1 MIRVVFFTSVVFCLM
16 AFIVKPY
23 GRTANNRPVII
34 FYQPPVP
41 ADSLQDFLRICFTMK
56 KWVVLDTT
64 ERIAL
69 LSEHFQKYFKEQTDF
84 LKENNR
90 LMNEAEKE
98 EWTKRF
104 MQHPYNHL
112 NVRVFIRTTKTNVV
126 TDSIKWQ
133 IKIPRMDT
141 GKHNLFIPIPDRKD
155 SYASLK
161 DFADT
166 VLVSGLLR

>member
-1 MIRVVFFTSVVFCLM
+1 MIRVIFFTSVVFCLM
-16 AFIVKPY
+16 AFMLKPY

-34 FYQPPVP
+34 FYQPPVL
-41 ADSLQDFLRICFTMK
+41 ADSLQDFLRVCFTMK

-112 NVRVFIRTTKTNVV
+112 NVRVFSRTTRTSME

-133 IKIPRMDT
+133 IRIPRMDT
-141 GKHNLFIPIPDRKD
+141 SQYKLFIPAEERKEI
-155 SYASLK
+155 YASLK